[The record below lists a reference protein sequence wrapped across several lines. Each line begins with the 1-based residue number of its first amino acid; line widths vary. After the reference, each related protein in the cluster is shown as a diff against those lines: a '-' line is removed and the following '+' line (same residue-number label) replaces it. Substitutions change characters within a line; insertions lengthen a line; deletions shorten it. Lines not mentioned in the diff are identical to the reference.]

1 MIAVRP
7 AASRGE
13 SRDACARMRHT
24 FSFRDYFEPAH
35 MGFGALRV
43 LNDIVVE
50 PGATLGAERLANM
63 ERLTWVV
70 AGILRLRAGDHE
82 RVLHAG
88 DVHVLGAGRGID
100 IMEANASMSDP
111 VHVVQ
116 AWLQPERVNAQVS
129 PGGVLA
135 TRAQGT
141 TLVASADAREGSLA
155 VRGDAAI
162 YLLRPSA
169 GVPCTR
175 TIGAGRR
182 AWLQVVGG
190 AVRANGVRLEA
201 GDGVAVLQERRIEI
215 TGCAGAQV
223 LMVDLADR

>member
-13 SRDACARMRHT
+13 SRDACSRMRHT

-50 PGATLGAERLANM
+50 PGASIGTGRLANM

-70 AGILRLRAGDHE
+70 AGALRLRVGDRE
-82 RVLHAG
+82 VVLREG
-88 DVHVLGAGRGID
+88 DVHVLGAGLGI
-100 IMEANASMSDP
+100 ELSETNASDSEP
-111 VHVVQ
+111 AHLVQ
-116 AWLQPERVNAQVS
+116 AWLQPDRVNAAVS
-129 PGGVLA
+129 EGVVLA
-135 TRAQGT
+135 TSGLDAA
-141 TLVASADAREGSLA
+141 LVATPDGRDGSLV
-155 VRGDAAI
+155 VRQDAG
-162 YLLRPSA
+162 LHVLRPSA
-169 GVPCTR
+169 GVSCTR

-215 TGCAGAQV
+215 TGCADAQV
-223 LMVDLADR
+223 LMVDLVDR